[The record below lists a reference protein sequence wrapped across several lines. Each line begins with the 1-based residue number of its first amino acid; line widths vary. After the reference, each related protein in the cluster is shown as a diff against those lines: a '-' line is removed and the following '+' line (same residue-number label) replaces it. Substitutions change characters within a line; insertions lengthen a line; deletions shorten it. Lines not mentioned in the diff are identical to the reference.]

1 MANEESQEE
10 QEVDR
15 EFLDSLADD
24 TLSIF
29 KIDLTLIAVYGS
41 ILAILLRTGSNQ
53 FVSRALDSLYTIF
66 GLQFLLGSILA
77 VALIYVWVRALMT
90 RNTYRN
96 NGKITD
102 EEFASY
108 ALGSGVV
115 SSVMAVFLLLAGVID
130 GGAPGGIP
138 IKQFPMLFFV
148 IFPVVVVF
156 DLLVMP
162 QLLVRLWRRAREK
175 LRVWWNPSQVEE
187 LVEQA
192 DEEEDSATEAAL
204 EARDD

>member
-1 MANEESQEE
+1 MANEKA

-24 TLSIF
+24 TLTII

-41 ILAILLRTGSNQ
+41 ILAILLRTGSDQ
-53 FVSRALDSLYTIF
+53 FVSRALESLYTIF
-66 GLQFLLGSILA
+66 GIQFLLGSILA
-77 VALIYVWVRALMT
+77 VALIYVWVRVLMT
-90 RNTYRN
+90 RDTYKN
-96 NGKITD
+96 KGKITD

-108 ALGSGVV
+108 AIGSGVV

-138 IKQFPMLFFV
+138 IKQFPALFFV
-148 IFPVVVVF
+148 LFPVVVVF
-156 DLLVMP
+156 DLLVLP
-162 QLLVRLWRRAREK
+162 QLLVRAWRWTRDRVRE
-175 LRVWWNPSQVEE
+175 WWSPSQVEE
-187 LVEQA
+187 LIEQA
-192 DEEEDSATEAAL
+192 DEEDGTAETGL